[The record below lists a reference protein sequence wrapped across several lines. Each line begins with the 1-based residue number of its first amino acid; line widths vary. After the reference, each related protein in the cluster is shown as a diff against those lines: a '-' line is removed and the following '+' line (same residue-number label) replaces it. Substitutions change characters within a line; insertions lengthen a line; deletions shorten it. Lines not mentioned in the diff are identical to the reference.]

1 MSSEEAASELGKLVD
16 LMDGDKDG
24 FVSREEL
31 VNWVMLS
38 FKLVNCSG
46 HQIVQCHAGGPAG
59 NIFSRTELTAK
70 RPYFFV

>member
-46 HQIVQCHAGGPAG
+46 HQIGHSVQLA
-59 NIFSRTELTAK
+59 IFSVGLN
-70 RPYFFV
+70 